1 MNKQSLS
8 MRGLHACQ
16 QGGKSSCRSLSTCRT
31 NLGICSAESEA
42 SWDESQSFK
51 VLAAHWPSGSSGP
64 CLLVAP
70 IPHPLF
76 HPGASSSDPLGCT
89 ERSCAGCFPMIPKL
103 PPLYPCYAGVQ
114 SSIFPSSSV
123 NPPGPLD
130 SRTCGKPSPL
140 KPELG
145 P

>member
-1 MNKQSLS
+1 MNKQSLP

-31 NLGICSAESEA
+31 NLGICSAQSEA
-42 SWDESQSFK
+42 SWDESQSSK
-51 VLAAHWPSGSSGP
+51 VLAARWPSRSSGP
-64 CLLVAP
+64 CLLVIP

-76 HPGASSSDPLGCT
+76 HPGTSSSDPLGC
-89 ERSCAGCFPMIPKL
+89 CFPMIPKL
-103 PPLYPCYAGVQ
+103 PPLYPCYAGIQ

-123 NPPGPLD
+123 NPPGLLD

-140 KPELG
+140 KPGQG